1 MAYVLAASAA
11 FVNALTSVLQ
21 RIGVETA
28 PDSTTMRLSLMR
40 HAIKRG
46 IWLIGFALMLVVFGL
61 QATALRFGELSVVQP
76 VLTTELLFLLLILGV
91 WFRYR
96 LGWKEW
102 LGSAHHR
109 GRTRGLL
116 PGRRARRAGTPS
128 RAITSGWWPRAVLL
142 AVIAG
147 FIVAALRGPRWWRAA
162 SFGAATA
169 VTAAYTA
176 ALTKAITTYTTEGWG
191 HVLTHFQPYMLAVC
205 GLGTVFLLQN
215 ALHAGPITASRTTLV
230 TVNPLVSIVLGITL
244 FADHLRGG
252 VGWVTL
258 ELAALAVLVAGVVI
272 LARSPL
278 VAGTHEAGDLDEM
291 LGGARHRARA
301 AGAADAPGVPR
312 RGTGRNRERTPSSRP
327 SPRSGAGRRP
337 DLPPPCSGHQPV
349 SASARART
357 AGGTKDPPGHV
368 EKRASARASGEA
380 QHVVPE
386 LAPHRTEQCGG
397 DPGVTEGAVVVV
409 PAQPVVGAA
418 VHQGG
423 PAPQSEVV
431 LGHQQGVER
440 RDRAGHRPVT
450 PAPAALGPQEGQ
462 VEAVDVVAHHH
473 PA

>member
-102 LGSAHHR
+102 LGSLIIVA
-109 GRTRGLL
+109 GLGGFFL
-116 PGRRARRAGTPS
+116 AAAPKGGDAIPS
-128 RAITSGWWPRAVLL
+128 NHQWLVASAVLL

-147 FIVAALRGPRWWRAA
+147 FILAALRGPRWWRAA

-176 ALTKAITTYTTEGWG
+176 SLTKAITTYTTLGWG

-291 LGGARHRARA
+291 LGGARNRARA
-301 AGAADAPGVPR
+301 AGAADAPGGPEA
-312 RGTGRNRERTPSSRP
+312 GDGPEP
-327 SPRSGAGRRP
+327 GA
-337 DLPPPCSGHQPV
+337 D
-349 SASARART
+349 
-357 AGGTKDPPGHV
+357 
-368 EKRASARASGEA
+368 
-380 QHVVPE
+380 
-386 LAPHRTEQCGG
+386 
-397 DPGVTEGAVVVV
+397 AVVEALPSVGGG
-409 PAQPVVGAA
+409 GAA
-418 VHQGG
+418 
-423 PAPQSEVV
+423 
-431 LGHQQGVER
+431 
-440 RDRAGHRPVT
+440 
-450 PAPAALGPQEGQ
+450 
-462 VEAVDVVAHHH
+462 
-473 PA
+473 